1 MTILNEIITNKKQ
14 ELASWKSNKDLFKK
28 VFAKK
33 DAKIIWEIKLKSPSN
48 SNLALDKDIEQIFN
62 FYWNN
67 KEIRAISNLID
78 EKYFAWDIKRWKQ
91 FKERYKKPIIFKE
104 FVIDKTQIDWAS
116 YFWYDA
122 LLLIKRIIK
131 NKELINLINYSL
143 EKNIFPIVEID
154 NELDLKKIIKLSE
167 SLDFWIAINARNLWT
182 MQIDNNS
189 HINLQTKYS
198 DSLANKLLFAF
209 SWINNLLDLK
219 KYKNK
224 FNWVLIWTYF
234 MKNLP
239 KKE

>member
-1 MTILNEIITNKKQ
+1 MTILDEIITNKKAK
-14 ELASWKSNKDLFKK
+14 LASSKSNKDLFKK
-28 VFAKK
+28 IFVKK

-48 SNLALDKDIEQIFN
+48 SNLAIDKDINQILE
-62 FYWNN
+62 FYWKQ
-67 KEIRAISNLID
+67 KEIKAISILID
-78 EKYFAWDIKRWKQ
+78 YKYFAWDITRWKL
-91 FKERYKKPIIFKE
+91 FKERYKKPILFKE

-122 LLLIKRIIK
+122 LLLIKRILK
-131 NKELINLINYSL
+131 NKKLIEFINYSL

-167 SLDFWIAINARNLWT
+167 YYDFWIAINARNLWN

-189 HINLQTKYS
+189 HINLQAKYKEH
-198 DSLANKLLFAF
+198 LANKLLFAF
-209 SWINNLLDLK
+209 SWITNLQDLK

-224 FNWVLIWTYF
+224 FNWVLIWTYY

-239 KKE
+239 KNE